1 VVSLAAALATALLSG
16 CGTAGDATPARAQ
29 TTAEAPARRVT
40 TAPPERGTIR
50 RETSE
55 PGQVEAF
62 ETVEILAR
70 VPGYVRRMAVDLG
83 DRVDAGQVLAEL
95 EAPELE
101 AEHRL
106 KLAHLDQDAADLRK
120 AGAMVS
126 VAEAA
131 VTTAEA
137 GVEHAR
143 AAIRRTEAEV
153 ARWQAEYDRIDRL
166 VSDRAVTEG
175 LRDETLSKL
184 EAARA
189 GQEEARAQVAL
200 AEAALAQSDA
210 EREKA
215 VADVAVAE
223 AHVRFAEA
231 DARLAETMVGFTR
244 ITSPFAGVVTRRLV
258 DTGHLTDPGASD
270 PLLTVSRT
278 DIVRVSVGVPEV
290 DAPLV
295 DVGDPARIRLQALE
309 GRTFEGEVSRTSWA
323 LDQSTRTLRAEI
335 DLENPEGVLQP
346 GLYVYVTIIAE
357 ERPDVL
363 SLPESAILRDPAG
376 NASCMVAEDG
386 QARRMPIG
394 LGLSDGDRVEVVSGL
409 SGSEA
414 VITSDPA
421 SVEEGQPVTP
431 SG

>member
-1 VVSLAAALATALLSG
+1 
-16 CGTAGDATPARAQ
+16 
-29 TTAEAPARRVT
+29 
-40 TAPPERGTIR
+40 
-50 RETSE
+50 
-55 PGQVEAF
+55 
-62 ETVEILAR
+62 
-70 VPGYVRRMAVDLG
+70 VD
-83 DRVDAGQVLAEL
+83 
-95 EAPELE
+95 
-101 AEHRL
+101 
-106 KLAHLDQDAADLRK
+106 
-120 AGAMVS
+120 
-126 VAEAA
+126 
-131 VTTAEA
+131 
-137 GVEHAR
+137 
-143 AAIRRTEAEV
+143 
-153 ARWQAEYDRIDRL
+153 
-166 VSDRAVTEG
+166 
-175 LRDETLSKL
+175 
-184 EAARA
+184 
-189 GQEEARAQVAL
+189 L

-231 DARLAETMVGFTR
+231 DVRLAETMVEFTR
-244 ITSPFAGVVTRRLV
+244 IASPFAGTVTRRLV
-258 DTGHLTDPGASD
+258 DTGHLTDPDGASD
-270 PLLTVSRT
+270 PLLTISRT

-295 DVGDPARIRLQALE
+295 GVGDPARIRLQALE

-335 DLENPEGVLQP
+335 DLENLEGVLQP

-386 QARRMPIG
+386 KARRKPIE

-421 SVEEGQPVTP
+421 SLEEGQPVAP
-431 SG
+431 SE